1 MAPRHREARIRR
13 PGSRDKLQTLAS
25 GIHQQR
31 VPIPIKYGYTIVDRV
46 ECGPTELQDRIV
58 SMPHPH
64 LDIFTLPAQAVVP
77 TLDDLPPTRAAL
89 VANMEPA
96 HNAAWDAA
104 PAAVDNIAVVGA
116 GVVGSPVAWLF
127 GRLPGICVTLIDIEP
142 SRADL
147 ALVPAVEFAAPGI
160 APEDCDLVVH
170 ASGTASGLA
179 TVLGLAAKEATV
191 LELSWYGASEL
202 AVPLGGASCRR
213 HRAFQSRG
221 PCHRRRRGPR
231 GTSRGPLCERRH
243 FRACLA
249 IRSLRNGVCRG
260 DRAWRALV
268 GTTAGAIPETAPASA
283 GMLAPPEDIGAF
295 SAAVRQLIEDSAERH
310 RLAAAAR
317 AAAVTLPTWE
327 QSAEAFSRT
336 IEVAV

>member
-1 MAPRHREARIRR
+1 MAPRHREARVRR
-13 PGSRDKLQTLAS
+13 PGSRDKLQTHAS

-46 ECGPTELQDRIV
+46 ACGPTELQDRIV

-64 LDIFTLPAQAVVP
+64 LDIFTLPAQAVLP
-77 TLDDLPPTRAAL
+77 ILDDLPPTRAAL

-96 HNAAWDAA
+96 LNAVWDAA

-179 TVLGLAAKEATV
+179 TALGLAAEEATV

-202 AVPLGGASCRR
+202 AVPPGGAFRSRR
-213 HRAFQSRG
+213 LWLVSSQVGRGVHRTERDGRRAARSSPRSRSPPG
-221 PCHRRRRGPR
+221 
-231 GTSRGPLCERRH
+231 SSQWK
-243 FRACLA
+243 
-249 IRSLRNGVCRG
+249 RSLGRSR
-260 DRAWRALV
+260 WRCD
-268 GTTAGAIPETAPASA
+268 GIFG
-283 GMLAPPEDIGAF
+283 GMA
-295 SAAVRQLIEDSAERH
+295 
-310 RLAAAAR
+310 
-317 AAAVTLPTWE
+317 
-327 QSAEAFSRT
+327 
-336 IEVAV
+336 